1 MRKSHRPK
9 LAAALPE
16 TGDIRVGTYVRR
28 STDEEHQPYSIEA
41 QDNSLNAYIE
51 SQPRWRLA
59 KRFSDDASGANADR
73 PGLQQALAA
82 ARAGVIDV
90 LLVYRVDR
98 FSRRLRDL
106 VDLLDQLDTAKVVFR
121 SATEPIDTSTPM
133 GRMLLQLLGMF
144 AEFERDVIIDRVVN
158 GMERKAAAGR
168 WRGGM
173 RPYGYTPHP
182 ETGVLQINDDENPV
196 VRAIYSAYTDERI
209 GTRAIAKRLN
219 DNGHRTAV
227 GGPWSGHQVIRVLSN
242 SVYTGEIVFRDIT
255 VPNAHE
261 PIIDTDTFAVAQNII
276 AARGE
281 DHTRR
286 ASNASDYL
294 FTGKLRCPECG
305 KSMIG
310 TAATGRTKTYR
321 YYTCFA
327 RARYGS
333 KECSAPRLP
342 ADQVDT
348 AVLAALRDFYANNT
362 DLIAEAF
369 AEAHKFH
376 ASHHADRIS
385 ELDTVTA
392 EITKTGNAI
401 DRYFTAFEN
410 GTMNEEI
417 AAPRLEQLG
426 AKLKQLKQ
434 RRDELAEDIDTAPI
448 MPTETEIADILTH
461 IDQVIDRD
469 QPAATKALIDALV
482 ARVKVVSATQLVPV
496 FRVHHGHAGADD
508 TPADEDDDPAPP
520 SNPPHRADQ
529 AQDPVRAMGEVVGR
543 LGLEPR
549 TYGLKVRSSTN

>member
-1 MRKSHRPK
+1 MRKSHKSK
-9 LAAALPE
+9 LVATLPE

-41 QDNSLNAYIE
+41 QDNSLSAYIE

-59 KRFSDDASGANADR
+59 KRFSDDASGANTDR

-106 VDLLDQLDTAKVVFR
+106 VELLDELDAAKVIFR
-121 SATEPIDTSTPM
+121 SATEPVDTSTPM

-168 WRGGM
+168 WRGGV
-173 RPYGYTPHP
+173 RPFGYAPHP
-182 ETGVLQINDDENPV
+182 DTGVLQIEDNERPV
-196 VRAIYSAYTDERI
+196 VRAIYTAYTDERI
-209 GTRAIAKRLN
+209 GSRAIAKRLN

-242 SVYTGEIVFRDIT
+242 SVYAGEINFRDIT

-261 PIIDTDTFAVAQNII
+261 AIIDTDTFTVAQNII

-281 DHTRR
+281 EHSRR

-310 TAATGRTKTYR
+310 TAATGRSKTYR

-333 KECSAPRLP
+333 KECSAPRLL
-342 ADQVDT
+342 ADQVDN
-348 AVLAALRDFYANNT
+348 AVLAALHDFYTNQT

-376 ASHHADRIS
+376 TSHHADRIS

-392 EITKTGNAI
+392 EVTKTTNAI

-410 GTMNEEI
+410 ETMSEEI

-426 AKLKQLKQ
+426 TKLKQLKQ
-434 RRDELAEDIDTAPI
+434 RRDELADEIDAAPA
-448 MPTETEIADILTH
+448 MPTEPELADILTH
-461 IDQVIDRD
+461 IDHVIDRD

-496 FRVHHGHAGADD
+496 FRVHHGHTRAEEP
-508 TPADEDDDPAPP
+508 TDDDPAPAATP
-520 SNPPHRADQ
+520 SQRADQ
-529 AQDPVRAMGEVVGR
+529 ACHPVRAMDGAVGR
-543 LGLEPR
+543 VGLEP
-549 TYGLKVRSSTN
+549 TAKGL